1 MGVGLVVRAG
11 SLFLI
16 YTNMTLHE
24 AIILVISSVQ
34 KQLTCSEVAN
44 EINRKHLYIK
54 RDGSFVEA
62 SQIMARINKY
72 PHLFQ
77 KDYSTRPCLIS
88 LILNEH

>member
-24 AIILVISSVQ
+24 AIILVISSAQ

-54 RDGSFVEA
+54 GGALLLKHRKLWLE
-62 SQIMARINKY
+62 
-72 PHLFQ
+72 
-77 KDYSTRPCLIS
+77 
-88 LILNEH
+88 